1 MTSLVVSE
9 LDAAGVFAAL
19 LSRTGE
25 AAPQPRLSATRRALE
40 LLGDPHA
47 RFPSIHITGTNG
59 KTSTSRM
66 AAELLRHRGLR
77 VGLFTSPHLTRF
89 AERIAIDGVPVAD
102 GVLATEWQRIRS
114 TLARVDDELSQ
125 SGEPSL
131 SFFEALTVL
140 AFQVFASVNVQA
152 AVIEVGMGGEWDSTN
167 VVDGRVA
174 VFAPISL
181 DHTRQLGST
190 LEEIA
195 RTKSGII
202 KPGSTVVTAAQ
213 PEGALD
219 EIMARAN
226 SVGSPVLA
234 ADRDFGGI
242 PLSPTSTGQEIAL
255 RRIDGSSIPRTAL
268 SLHGDHQASNAALAL
283 AAVDSF
289 LSGPAMTPAAVSAAL
304 AHASSPGRLQ
314 VIGHDP
320 LVILDA
326 AHNPAGAR
334 SLAAAM
340 RDWPG
345 VRRVSFVLG
354 VLEEK
359 DVVGIVEALRPVASD
374 FYVTQSDSV
383 RAIGHRRLAGI
394 VAEAAT
400 GITVRDFAYPSAAL
414 AAAREGAAGHPNVAI
429 VITGSITLIGEA
441 LDRAT
446 DRGPSMLDDRSVR

>member
-1 MTSLVVSE
+1 MTSPVASE
-9 LDAAGVFAAL
+9 LDADGVFAAL
-19 LSRTGE
+19 LSRSGE
-25 AAPQPRLSATRRALE
+25 AAPQPRLAPTRRALE

-66 AAELLRHRGLR
+66 AAELLRHHGLR

-89 AERIAIDGVPVAD
+89 AERIALDGIPVSD
-102 GVLATEWQRIRS
+102 EVLGAEWQRIQP
-114 TLARVDDELSQ
+114 TLDRVDNELKH
-125 SGEPSL
+125 SGEPTL

-140 AFQVFASVNVQA
+140 AFQVFASVHVEA

-190 LEEIA
+190 LQEIA

-213 PEGALD
+213 PGEALD
-219 EIMARAN
+219 EIIAKAR
-226 SVGSPVLA
+226 SIGSQVLV

-242 PLSPTSTGQEIAL
+242 SLSPTSTGQEVAL
-255 RRIDGSSIPRTAL
+255 RRVDGTSIPRTAL
-268 SLHGDHQASNAALAL
+268 SLHGDHQASNAALAV

-289 LSGPAMTPAAVSAAL
+289 LGSPAMSAATVSAAL
-304 AHASSPGRLQ
+304 ARASSPGRLQ
-314 VIGHDP
+314 VIGRDP

-374 FYVTQSDSV
+374 FYVTQSESV
-383 RAIGHRRLAGI
+383 RAIGHRRLASI
-394 VAEAAT
+394 VAEVAT
-400 GITVRDFAYPSAAL
+400 VVPVHDFADPSAAL
-414 AAAREGAAGHPNVAI
+414 TAAREAVGGHSHAAI
-429 VITGSITLIGEA
+429 VITGSITLLGEA
-441 LDRAT
+441 LHRAT
-446 DRGPSMLDDRSVR
+446 ACEPSILADRSVR

>member
-1 MTSLVVSE
+1 VTSLAASE

-25 AAPQPRLSATRRALE
+25 AAPRPRLAATRRALE

-47 RFPSIHITGTNG
+47 RFPAIHITGTNG

-66 AAELLRHRGLR
+66 AAELLRHHGLR

-89 AERIAIDGVPVAD
+89 AERIALDGVPVSD
-102 GVLATEWQRIRS
+102 VVLGAEWQRIQPV
-114 TLARVDDELSQ
+114 LARVDDELRR

-140 AFQVFASVNVQA
+140 AFQVFASVGIQA

-167 VVDGRVA
+167 VIDGRVA

-213 PEGALD
+213 SGAALD
-219 EIMARAN
+219 EIIARAN
-226 SVGSPVLA
+226 SVGSRVLI

-242 PLSPTSTGQEIAL
+242 SLSRTPTGQDIAL
-255 RRIDGSSIPRTAL
+255 RRIDGTSIPRTAL

-289 LSGPAMTPAAVSAAL
+289 LGSPAMTAAAVSAAL
-304 AHASSPGRLQ
+304 THASSPGRLQ
-314 VIGHDP
+314 IIGRDP

-374 FYVTQSDSV
+374 FYVTQSESV
-383 RAIGHRRLAGI
+383 RAIGHRRLATV
-394 VAEAAT
+394 VAEVAP
-400 GITVRDFAYPSAAL
+400 GIAVHDFADPIAAL
-414 AAAREGAAGHPNVAI
+414 AVARGEAAGHSHVA
-429 VITGSITLIGEA
+429 VVVTGSITLIGEV
-441 LDRAT
+441 LHRAIEWE
-446 DRGPSMLDDRSVR
+446 PSILADRSVQ

>member
-1 MTSLVVSE
+1 MTNLVVSE

-25 AAPQPRLSATRRALE
+25 AAPQPRLGATRRALE
-40 LLGDPHA
+40 LLGDPHT
-47 RFPSIHITGTNG
+47 RFPAIHITGTNG

-66 AAELLRHRGLR
+66 AAELLRQHGLR

-89 AERIAIDGVPVAD
+89 AERIALDGIPVAD
-102 GVLATEWQRIRS
+102 GVLGAEWQRIQP
-114 TLARVDDELSQ
+114 TLARVDDELQ
-125 SGEPSL
+125 RSGEQPL

-140 AFQVFASVNVQA
+140 AFQVFASVHVQA

-213 PEGALD
+213 SEGALD
-219 EIMARAN
+219 EILAKAN
-226 SVGSPVLA
+226 SVGSRVFA
-234 ADRDFGGI
+234 ANRDFGGI
-242 PLSPTSTGQEIAL
+242 SLRPTPTGQEAAL
-255 RRIDGSSIPRTAL
+255 RRIDGTSIPLAAL
-268 SLHGDHQASNAALAL
+268 SLHGDHQAANAALAL

-289 LSGPAMTPAAVSAAL
+289 LGGPVMTAAAVSAAL
-304 AHASSPGRLQ
+304 TRASSPGRLQ
-314 VIGHDP
+314 VIGRDP

-334 SLAAAM
+334 SLASAM
-340 RDWPG
+340 RVWPG

-359 DVVGIVEALRPVASD
+359 DVVGIVEALRPVAAD
-374 FYVTQSDSV
+374 FYVTQSESV

-394 VAEAAT
+394 VAEVAP
-400 GITVRDFAYPSAAL
+400 GIAVHAFADSSAAL
-414 AAAREGAAGHPNVAI
+414 AAAREGATVHSHVAI
-429 VITGSITLIGEA
+429 VVTGSITLIGET
-441 LDRAT
+441 LHRAT
-446 DRGPSMLDDRSVR
+446 ECEPSMPANHSVG